1 MRPLV
6 APTSPESRDLA
17 LQDLASRSWDLLVIG
32 GGITGVAVARDA
44 ALRGLDVALLEQ
56 HDLSFGTS
64 SRSSRLIHGGLRY
77 LANFELGLVREG
89 CLERALLLRN
99 AAGLVWPETFAL
111 PVHRCGR
118 LG

>member
-1 MRPLV
+1 MRPLS
-6 APTSPESRDLA
+6 APTSPESRELA

-77 LANFELGLVREG
+77 LANFEG
-89 CLERALLLRN
+89 ALITMHAVSSRDYRVAYPWGWRSL
-99 AAGLVWPETFAL
+99 TTII
-111 PVHRCGR
+111 
-118 LG
+118 